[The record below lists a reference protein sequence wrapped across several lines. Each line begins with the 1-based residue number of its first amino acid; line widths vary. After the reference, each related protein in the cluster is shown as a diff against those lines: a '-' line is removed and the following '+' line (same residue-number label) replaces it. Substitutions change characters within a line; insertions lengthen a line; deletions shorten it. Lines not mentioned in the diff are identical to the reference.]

1 MKKIAILSIFILAFL
16 AVNIS
21 FAAQQPQMSVHV
33 TDIEEGSTAHV
44 AITLPSD
51 ATGKVTVSLNGQNY
65 TATVHGGQ
73 ASVDVFGLKAGDY
86 GVKVT
91 YDGAGNYS
99 KVVKQAN
106 LKVATQAKSNDT
118 SVDTNTST
126 RTNTSAN
133 VSGEPA
139 GKVNTTVL
147 KNLTNNTN
155 SSNSTN
161 DTNKSNITP
170 KKTTTNNTV
179 AAKKPKQ
186 PPKKPLAKL
195 SNKNTGLPVL
205 ILMLVTVG
213 AIFATVFRKR

>member
-21 FAAQQPQMSVHV
+21 FAAQQPQMSVNV

-65 TATVHGGQ
+65 TATVQAGQ

-91 YDGAGNYS
+91 YNGAGNYS

-213 AIFATVFRKR
+213 AIFATAFRKR

>member
-21 FAAQQPQMSVHV
+21 FAAQQPQMSVNV

-65 TATVHGGQ
+65 TATVQGGQ

>member
-21 FAAQQPQMSVHV
+21 FAAQQPQMSVNV

-91 YDGAGNYS
+91 YNGAGNYS

-179 AAKKPKQ
+179 ATKKPKQ

>member
-21 FAAQQPQMSVHV
+21 FAAQQSQMSVHV

-73 ASVDVFGLKAGDY
+73 ASVDVSGLKAGDY

-106 LKVATQAKSNDT
+106 LKVAAQVKSNDT

-170 KKTTTNNTV
+170 KKRLF
-179 AAKKPKQ
+179 Q
-186 PPKKPLAKL
+186 KL
-195 SNKNTGLPVL
+195 C
-205 ILMLVTVG
+205 
-213 AIFATVFRKR
+213 